1 MAKDL
6 FSRYIWLI
14 DTIKR
19 YGRITRDELNALWI
33 KSPYSNGEPLPRRTF
48 YNYRMA
54 IEEIFNVKVTNV
66 NTLNRAGKRQRTRT
80 GFGQRVNQKRAIVT
94 VAEGQ
99 TIDIFGN

>member
-1 MAKDL
+1 MVAIHKPAHDIIL
-6 FSRYIWLI
+6 KPVVSEKSYARGQYTFVVAPNANKVQ
-14 DTIKR
+14 IKQ
-19 YGRITRDELNALWI
+19 
-33 KSPYSNGEPLPRRTF
+33 
-48 YNYRMA
+48 A

-66 NTLNRAGKRQRTRT
+66 NTLNRAGKRQRTRN